1 LELINYRIQDG
12 MIHREKYRKENQGR
26 KSFREKK

>member
-1 LELINYRIQDG
+1 